1 LTQVHFSLGRVE
13 ACNHKLVRS
22 RYIISYDRVARH
34 DANLYQAD
42 PEMECV
48 TSTSYSECRVK
59 NLWNTLEIVRSSV
72 IDPLDHATICSLDFS
87 ASAYQRGSDLV
98 EELDQIE
105 FMLAEDTMNTTL
117 IDIRRRNF
125 IISGALASAM
135 LVITFALG
143 IVFLFRKRVPD
154 SVAFSK
160 KDD

>member
-1 LTQVHFSLGRVE
+1 MIELLD
-13 ACNHKLVRS
+13 
-22 RYIISYDRVARH
+22 I

>member
-1 LTQVHFSLGRVE
+1 
-13 ACNHKLVRS
+13 
-22 RYIISYDRVARH
+22 
-34 DANLYQAD
+34 
-42 PEMECV
+42 
-48 TSTSYSECRVK
+48 
-59 NLWNTLEIVRSSV
+59 
-72 IDPLDHATICSLDFS
+72 LDFS

>member
-1 LTQVHFSLGRVE
+1 
-13 ACNHKLVRS
+13 
-22 RYIISYDRVARH
+22 
-34 DANLYQAD
+34 
-42 PEMECV
+42 
-48 TSTSYSECRVK
+48 
-59 NLWNTLEIVRSSV
+59 
-72 IDPLDHATICSLDFS
+72 LDFS

-105 FMLAEDTMNTTL
+105 YMLAEDTTNTTL

-125 IISGALASAM
+125 IISGSLASAM

-143 IVFLFRKRVPD
+143 IVFLFRKRVAD